1 MHCCFRGP
9 LLCFAFAALCAAPA
23 EAGRFGGRV
32 HDAAGGPL
40 AGAMVSF
47 SHGDPLHVVTV
58 FTDEA
63 GRYVSPELAGPTP
76 YRIRVRQPLWRDVV
90 VADVTLPAHGD
101 KSLDVALERETDPAE
116 ITAQLPANRWFSLLL
131 ARVRDDAQREE
142 LVRQCSYC
150 HQQGSRQTRLLR
162 TEDNWQ
168 KVIALMGR
176 MGGMLHPELRAALPA
191 LFNDA
196 YDPKTAVPALM
207 ARLDEPGFV
216 PEVAPAVRSAV
227 IEEWEMGIASSMQH
241 DVAVHPDGS
250 IWTVDQLQDRL
261 TRLDPSVPGGARE
274 VYQVPHGDLPLGGFT
289 GGRAALPPN
298 TNAYVGPH
306 SLQMASDGTVWVTLA
321 FGNQIAGF
329 DPKTK
334 QWEMHALEEGL
345 YPHTLRFDARG
356 RIWFSVAVSN
366 HIGMLDRTTGKV
378 TTIRLP
384 AASWQQELA
393 LRALPAF
400 FWLARHVDLG
410 EVVQAG
416 EGVDLPVPYG
426 VDVAPD
432 GGVWF
437 SQLNIHRIGRIDPE
451 TLAVE
456 MIDTPFT
463 GPRRLR
469 FDSKGRLWIP
479 GFSADLVAR
488 FDPKTREFKTWRLPT
503 VPAGS
508 ETPYALNVDRRSD
521 TIWICG
527 TGSDSLLRFDPV
539 TETFTTIP
547 LPSRVTFT
555 REIDFDE
562 QGRVWTSNSNL
573 PTWQVEG
580 GYPRVLRV
588 DWKPPLAGATAEAA
602 QP

>member
-63 GRYVSPELAGPTP
+63 GRYVSPELAGPMP
-76 YRIRVRQPLWRDVV
+76 YRIRVRRPLWRDVV

-274 VYQVPHGDLPLGGFT
+274 IYQVPHGDLPLGGFT

>member
-1 MHCCFRGP
+1 MHFCFRGP
-9 LLCFAFAALCAAPA
+9 LLCLAFAALCAAPA

-176 MGGMLHPELRAALPA
+176 MGGMLHPELRAALPS

-527 TGSDSLLRFDPV
+527 TGSDSLLRFDPA

>member
-131 ARVRDDAQREE
+131 ARVRDGAQREE

-274 VYQVPHGDLPLGGFT
+274 IYQVPHGDLPLGGFT